1 MLMKLFRRISR
12 FLITYL
18 VVLSVSSCL
27 YAESVT
33 VAVANS
39 SSYAVDRT
47 IRFSKRCGM
56 KAEQVKSANINI
68 NKYDGLILPG
78 GSDVSPSRYGQKT
91 RNRHTYGCSG
101 KLDDFQIT
109 LVRMF
114 AAANKPILGIC
125 RGCQVINV
133 AFGGTLKQHVGW
145 RKGRIKINVL
155 KNSRFYS
162 KLGSTEKT
170 YHHHHQALDKIGTGL
185 IVTMTSHAGKT
196 KIAEG
201 IRHMSLP
208 IIAVQWHPE
217 NTPKGTEIGKAFKE
231 MCLKSKNQR

>member
-1 MLMKLFRRISR
+1 MKLFRRISR

-56 KAEQVKSANINI
+56 KAERVKSTNINI

-101 KLDDFQIT
+101 KLDDFQIRSVT
-109 LVRMF
+109 EGRTAMGETVVRLLSNGKLF
-114 AAANKPILGIC
+114 SGRGISTDIVAASVQAY
-125 RGCQVINV
+125 IN
-133 AFGGTLKQHVGW
+133 
-145 RKGRIKINVL
+145 
-155 KNSRFYS
+155 
-162 KLGSTEKT
+162 
-170 YHHHHQALDKIGTGL
+170 ALN
-185 IVTMTSHAGKT
+185 
-196 KIAEG
+196 KIAYE
-201 IRHMSLP
+201 
-208 IIAVQWHPE
+208 E
-217 NTPKGTEIGKAFKE
+217 EE
-231 MCLKSKNQR
+231 E